1 MEVGKT
7 SAIQDIDDLFGD
19 PYEDSSEITAE
30 EINGS
35 IPASNSN
42 LHGIELDLHDET
54 HDVAAVD
61 VRLQSSEK
69 LELPLQQDQAT
80 ANSLDALSSALNVPC
95 DTAVKTQIDT
105 LDFLDTHDTDA
116 SAASI
121 EFAQTESI
129 SMSFLEVPADHE
141 QSATSHLDAQE
152 SLSTSFLDVDN
163 SVSSQPYATE
173 SLSYLDI
180 DNTQEQK
187 MDLKED
193 HQSEALL
200 LEIDLSV
207 EATSSHDIVP
217 ASASTNDLDDL
228 LRESPSTQFSTHIS
242 GSNDIVSLEDTED
255 IHDEVASIQEAEQL
269 PLDSHQSFDG
279 ISNEPVQENNTW
291 NASHS
296 ETLLPEVTHAADSQ
310 EISLDDEN
318 DKVLSNGVSDH
329 IGHNELSVVDA
340 AIEHIELTNSS
351 ENEHSQPSNDE
362 PLPSTS
368 TIDSG
373 RSISH
378 FPTEDNLVEID
389 IDTAEESQMVIESAQ
404 STDTFH
410 STSGTLTS
418 NADSLDPKFLE
429 PQQEL
434 GVAPSDEV
442 GHDDDTPSDQSTNGI
457 MSETISDLHDAKNAI
472 FDVSSHSEE
481 MIEETQV
488 EQTPSYGDTK
498 LIEESIAFS
507 DASLT
512 SVNEDAILS
521 LNTTSPP
528 SLDHTEEIEREDAD
542 GFIQVGNGPS
552 KSNEAAAAELRDSN
566 ESSYCDVEIPQEV
579 ASTFISN
586 EPTSDSSFPLSTGTN
601 DGEKSIE
608 VVEIA
613 ETNPSED
620 DFSAVANDPNGQ
632 NGKEEL
638 AGARNIY
645 SEVSGPLE
653 SLDPPHAVESSFLKV
668 TKPSTGV
675 DEEITHGSFTTLELT
690 HDAAELQ
697 PSSEESP
704 SEASPSFSHGHDLNE
719 TKTSSD
725 DDVDAVNQPTDTFV
739 VESSNEPFSSLETSS
754 LDDFSQASPPSDGAS
769 GLPRP
774 ETALLNLS
782 DVQTS
787 PAPTTSLQEE
797 VANPWLS
804 VPPVAKPFTPT
815 QNVSSNNPWD
825 MFHSAPANSYNP
837 FESMAEEELRAASE
851 DPWFKFQSAPV
862 TLDKSLVDVNNPWT
876 AATKKDLSGEDD
888 FGDFG
893 VVDFKQESTTTSQI
907 IKDVAVT
914 ATNSWLEAATTKV
927 ANSPGPW
934 NTSIEF
940 DDFGNVSRESF
951 GDFHQAS
958 DDFGDFGGAQED
970 VGGARES
977 FGDFASAVVPPNP
990 TSDNDGRDSFGDFPP
1005 TSASNDG
1012 GRESFGDFSS
1022 AAAPVNASSNDD
1034 GDEFGDFS
1042 SGAND
1047 FTQTGFSDAK
1057 SAPQFHGGD
1066 DFGDF
1071 ESSAPTQASFGDFS
1085 SVAPPVASFG
1095 VPFDETKITSLFS
1108 QAFPTKETIA
1118 PNTEDAVDSSS
1129 TRQKILSL
1137 LDADTSQKATV
1148 CTELL
1153 VPLVEDIHANSVK
1166 VESTKAE
1173 KQDFVFSRCKFALT
1187 QKLQEA
1193 VVHHSLF
1200 TDKSPAY
1207 TEYQTTLNSSDMA
1220 AILASLKKLQLEI
1233 FDDMSTKATL
1243 SIAEQAALSA
1253 QASIASHAQ
1262 SKEQSKVPGIKFQ
1275 FAWGKEKEDDKP
1287 ASIRVLTP
1295 TGASISKLNRNSFSN
1310 LHTTSGSTGSEGE
1323 HTSGSDGDGEAW
1335 ENTSAN
1341 SDGGIEDRN
1350 HPPPP
1355 PRTRS
1360 GSLAGAVTST
1370 GLMKKFTSKL
1380 GLSSLR
1386 STLSISSTKHKVRE
1400 FLGNY
1405 SYTSR
1410 PMKVVSLN
1418 VRRKG
1423 DAATRTF
1430 DVPMDSIS
1438 GGFDELKWKCAVFLY
1453 DADEVAAVA
1462 PSQIQVIG
1470 SNGVELSS
1478 KSDKSALQK
1487 LLKDKTAV
1495 WTIDIGDTRDS
1506 TGET

>member
-19 PYEDSSEITAE
+19 PDEDSSEITAE
-30 EINGS
+30 EKNGS

-42 LHGIELDLHDET
+42 LHDIELDLQDET

-69 LELPLQQDQAT
+69 LELPLEQDQAA
-80 ANSLDALSSALNVPC
+80 ANLPDTLSSVLNVPC
-95 DTAVKTQIDT
+95 DNAVKTQIDT

-116 SAASI
+116 CAASI

-129 SMSFLEVPADHE
+129 SMSFLDVPADHE

-163 SVSSQPYATE
+163 SVTSQPHATE

-180 DNTQEQK
+180 NNTQEPK

-193 HQSEALL
+193 HQSEASL
-200 LEIDLSV
+200 LEIALSV
-207 EATSSHDIVP
+207 EATSSHDAVP
-217 ASASTNDLDDL
+217 TSASTNDWDDL
-228 LRESPSTQFSTHIS
+228 LRETPSTQFSTNIS
-242 GSNDIVSLEDTED
+242 GSNEIVSLEDTED
-255 IHDEVASIQEAEQL
+255 IHDEVASIEEAEQL

-279 ISNEPVQENNTW
+279 ISNEPVQENNMW

-296 ETLLPEVTHAADSQ
+296 ETLLPEVIHAADSQ
-310 EISLDDEN
+310 EISLDEEN
-318 DKVLSNGVSDH
+318 DEVLSNGVSDH
-329 IGHNELSVVDA
+329 IGHNELSVVNT

-351 ENEHSQPSNDE
+351 ENERSQPSNDE

-373 RSISH
+373 SSISH
-378 FPTEDNLVEID
+378 FPTKDNLVEID
-389 IDTAEESQMVIESAQ
+389 IDTEEESQMVIESAQ

-418 NADSLDPKFLE
+418 NADSLDPTFLQP
-429 PQQEL
+429 PQVL
-434 GVAPSDEV
+434 GTAPSDEV
-442 GHDDDTPSDQSTNGI
+442 AHDDDAPSDQSTNGI
-457 MSETISDLHDAKNAI
+457 MPETISELHDAKNAI

-481 MIEETQV
+481 MVEETQV
-488 EQTPSYGDTK
+488 EQTPSYGDTRP
-498 LIEESIAFS
+498 IEELIAFS

-512 SVNEDAILS
+512 SVNEDVILS
-521 LNTTSPP
+521 SNTTSPP
-528 SLDHTEEIEREDAD
+528 SLDHTEEIEREDVD
-542 GFIQVGNGPS
+542 GFIQVDNDPS
-552 KSNEAAAAELRDSN
+552 NSNEAAAAELRDSN

-586 EPTSDSSFPLSTGTN
+586 EPTSDSSFALSTDTG

-613 ETNPSED
+613 EANPSE
-620 DFSAVANDPNGQ
+620 DFSAVANDPNEQ
-632 NGKEEL
+632 NGKEDF
-638 AGARNIY
+638 AGVRNIY

-653 SLDPPHAVESSFLKV
+653 SLDPPHAVESSFLEV
-668 TKPSTGV
+668 TKPSIRV
-675 DEEITHGSFTTLELT
+675 DEEIAHGSFTTLELT
-690 HDAAELQ
+690 HDATELQ

-704 SEASPSFSHGHDLNE
+704 SEASTSFSHGHDLNE
-719 TKTSSD
+719 TKTSTD
-725 DDVDAVNQPTDTFV
+725 DNVDAVNQPTDTFV
-739 VESSNEPFSSLETSS
+739 VDSSEEPFSSPDASS
-754 LDDFSQASPPSDGAS
+754 LDDFSQASPPSDGPS
-769 GLPRP
+769 DLPGP

-782 DVQTS
+782 DVQTPPS
-787 PAPTTSLQEE
+787 PTTSLPEG
-797 VANPWLS
+797 ASNPWLS
-804 VPPVAKPFTPT
+804 VPPAAKPFTPT

-862 TLDKSLVDVNNPWT
+862 NYDKSLVDVNNPWT
-876 AATKKDLSGEDD
+876 AAAKKDVSAEDD
-888 FGDFG
+888 FGGFG

-914 ATNSWLEAATTKV
+914 ATNSWLETATTKV

-958 DDFGDFGGAQED
+958 DDFHQVSDDFGDFGGAQESL
-970 VGGARES
+970 GGARES
-977 FGDFASAVVPPNP
+977 FGDFTSAVVPPNP
-990 TSDNDGRDSFGDFPP
+990 TSDNDGRDSFGDFSSATVPP
-1005 TSASNDG
+1005 TSASNDD

-1022 AAAPVNASSNDD
+1022 AAAPVNSSSNDD

-1047 FTQTGFSDAK
+1047 FAQRGFSDAK
-1057 SAPQFHGGD
+1057 SAPQFDGGD

-1071 ESSAPTQASFGDFS
+1071 ESSAPTQESFGDFS

-1118 PNTEDAVDSSS
+1118 PNAEDAVDSSS
-1129 TRQKILSL
+1129 TRQKILSS
-1137 LDADTSQKATV
+1137 LDADTSQRSTV

-1173 KQDFVFSRCKFALT
+1173 EQDFVFSQCKFALT

-1386 STLSISSTKHKVRE
+1386 STLSISSTKHKV
-1400 FLGNY
+1400 
-1405 SYTSR
+1405 
-1410 PMKVVSLN
+1410 VSLN